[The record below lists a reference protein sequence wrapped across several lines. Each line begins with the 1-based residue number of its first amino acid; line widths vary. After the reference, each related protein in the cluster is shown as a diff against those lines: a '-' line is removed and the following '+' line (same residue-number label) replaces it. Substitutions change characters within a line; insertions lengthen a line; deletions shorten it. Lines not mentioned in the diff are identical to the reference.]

1 MRLEGRET
9 SISGSS
15 NSGIPSPDDARS
27 RRDLEVMKSC
37 HDIASVISEAALE
50 SIRECYSI
58 PEGYV
63 EGNPSPFPGNPGYDR
78 EVVGRGR
85 AQSSFSGYTCAMDM
99 NVLRKKPWML
109 GGKDTPV
116 AGPEGA
122 QPEVEVTHAKASAK
136 RPMGSLVPDQTAAG

>member
-1 MRLEGRET
+1 MGYEAGDRV
-9 SISGSS
+9 SASGC
-15 NSGIPSPDDARS
+15 DA
-27 RRDLEVMKSC
+27 
-37 HDIASVISEAALE
+37 
-50 SIRECYSI
+50 
-58 PEGYV
+58 G
-63 EGNPSPFPGNPGYDR
+63 
-78 EVVGRGR
+78 
-85 AQSSFSGYTCAMDM
+85 AMDM